1 MDSFVVEAGISDMAM
16 AGGPTRCSHSDVV
29 APPFRS
35 TSSGAAVTN
44 SAQTLLEAL
53 PAVEAGEALLQAIL
67 RLHPDFQNDWR
78 IRQHSWSDET
88 QPASAAIA

>member
-1 MDSFVVEAGISDMAM
+1 MFALGC
-16 AGGPTRCSHSDVV
+16 GGATFPKHLIR
-29 APPFRS
+29 
-35 TSSGAAVTN
+35 GAAVTN

-53 PAVEAGEALLQAIL
+53 PAVQAGEALLQAIL